1 MSTLAELRFALGIW
15 GLPGDLQ
22 AFEKELAD
30 ADLDG
35 QPCGEIAQA
44 YRHRVMLRCDPQAM
58 AALMRTTDDVAH
70 DLSQRM
76 GGRGRSPVTQQ
87 ALLSDSAEKSLA
99 SLTASEQAAVV
110 SVCRYIEEDPDS
122 ERARGLPDADPRSSS
137 WAIDVLPEATGGR
150 GVSVIYRY
158 DAALDAILVLWLIT
172 GP

>member
-15 GLPGDLQ
+15 GFPGDLHD
-22 AFEKELAD
+22 FEEELAD

-35 QPCGEIAQA
+35 QPCGRAIAQA

-70 DLSQRM
+70 ELGQRM
-76 GGRGRSPVTQQ
+76 RRRGRCSVSQ
-87 ALLSDSAEKSLA
+87 ALLGDSAEKLLA
-99 SLTASEQAAVV
+99 GLTASEQAAVE
-110 SVCRYIEEDPDS
+110 SVCRCIGEDPDS

-137 WAIDVLPEATGGR
+137 WAVDVLPEATGGR

-158 DAALDAILVLWLIT
+158 DAALDAVLVLWLIA